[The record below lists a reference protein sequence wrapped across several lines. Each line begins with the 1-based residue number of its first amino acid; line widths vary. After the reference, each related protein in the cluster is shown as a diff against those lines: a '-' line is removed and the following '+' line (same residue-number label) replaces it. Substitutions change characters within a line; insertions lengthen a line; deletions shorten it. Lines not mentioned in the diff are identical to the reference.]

1 MMSVLDSELL
11 RRYIPWGIAAVLIVL
26 TMADTV
32 VIEPTINS
40 LASSALSASTV
51 IGAFVVVISVVMIT
65 RIHVRRV
72 SRQRTVIE
80 SSVLLICMWG
90 TLIWGLFRLFVSGV
104 SPTSEPTVLRI
115 FDAIVSPGDS
125 TVFAILAFFI
135 ASAAYRAF
143 RARNLDSTI
152 LLMVAILSM
161 LAKAPIGESIFG
173 PGIVVLGDFV
183 LGIANKA
190 GRRVFLMAMI
200 LASIALTI
208 RIILGYERGWMG
220 RATE

>member
-1 MMSVLDSELL
+1 MSVIESELI
-11 RRYIPWGIAAVLIVL
+11 RRYIPWFIAAVLIILV
-26 TMADTV
+26 MADTV
-32 VIEPTINS
+32 MIQPTVNA
-40 LASSALSASTV
+40 LASSATQVATIV
-51 IGAFVVVISVVMIT
+51 GAFVVMISVVMIS
-65 RIHVRRV
+65 RIHVRRLY
-72 SRQRTVIE
+72 RGRTMIE
-80 SSVLLICMWG
+80 STVLLICMWV
-90 TLIWGLFRLFVSGV
+90 TIVWGLFRLFGAGV
-104 SPTSEPTVLRI
+104 SPTSEQTILNI

-152 LLMVAILSM
+152 LLIVAILCM

-220 RATE
+220 RAAE

>member
-1 MMSVLDSELL
+1 MSILNSELL
-11 RRYIPWGIAAVLIVL
+11 RRYIPWGIAAFLIVL
-26 TMADTV
+26 VMADTV
-32 VIEPTINS
+32 MIQPTINS
-40 LASSALSASTV
+40 LASSATQVATIV
-51 IGAFVVVISVVMIT
+51 GAFVVIISVVMIT
-65 RIHVRRV
+65 RIHVRRLY
-72 SRQRTVIE
+72 RGRTMIE
-80 SSVLLICMWG
+80 SSVLLICLWA
-90 TLIWGLFRLFVSGV
+90 TLAWGLIQLFVAGV
-104 SPTSEPTVLRI
+104 SPTSEPTILNI

-152 LLMVAILSM
+152 LLMVAILCM